1 MVEEKNERP
10 WGGSVWR
17 SRRESEGGLP
27 SCLRALLEAK
37 TESNTDCGQR
47 LFAPAPLCFFLLDL
61 SLVFLCFFFLFW
73 FYLQV
78 NSLLYSL
85 FFCSLFLGFPLLFFY
100 IH

>member
-47 LFAPAPLCFFLLDL
+47 PFAPAPL
-61 SLVFLCFFFLFW
+61 FFFCLIF
-73 FYLQV
+73 L
-78 NSLLYSL
+78 SS
-85 FFCSLFLGFPLLFFY
+85 FFAFFSFLVLSPS
-100 IH
+100 

>member
-47 LFAPAPLCFFLLDL
+47 PFAPAPLFFFLLDL
-61 SLVFLCFFFLFW
+61 SLVFLCFFFFFGSISKLILS
-73 FYLQV
+73 YI
-78 NSLLYSL
+78 L
-85 FFCSLFLGFPLLFFY
+85 FFFALFF
-100 IH
+100 